1 MFFDV
6 SDALRKRCL
15 AVGFLLSMLV
25 DGSSSS
31 SHQQQHQPPA
41 AAPAAAAKIGFL
53 LELEFWWDFRRGV
66 PAPGEPVIAIDFAPF
81 SARN

>member
-31 SHQQQHQPPA
+31 HQQQPPA

>member
-1 MFFDV
+1 M
-6 SDALRKRCL
+6 A
-15 AVGFLLSMLV
+15 AAAAT
-25 DGSSSS
+25 S
-31 SHQQQHQPPA
+31 SHQQQPPA